1 MRSIGNSL
9 SDLGQAPTLRHRR
22 EIMLVAIGVAA
33 IAGASV
39 ILSLVDVAAT
49 KPDASFVPARAI
61 VTDTRPSTPT
71 AEGDQAATPQSS
83 TAILSA
89 REPVAAPPEPSPSE
103 AAQKSDVSSDREWRR
118 GDRQRRSRG
127 VYWQQSVHTRLL
139 SQGSI
144 SSER

>member
-71 AEGDQAATPQSS
+71 AGGDRATTPQSS
-83 TAILSA
+83 TTTLSVS
-89 REPVAAPPEPSPSE
+89 EPVAEPPKPSPSE
-103 AAQKSDVSSDREWRR
+103 ASQKSEVSSDREWRR
-118 GDRQRRSRG
+118 GDQQRRSRG
-127 VYWQQSVHTRLL
+127 VYWQRSAHTRLL